1 MMKIN
6 RKTYL
11 LPNVFLLVF
20 MVLTSCSSNNKKDFV
35 WDEDVAAFTGKN
47 LGNWLRQAPFGNEL
61 KQHEDDKV
69 VFTNARQVFPFMG
82 RYYSDT
88 EELREGY
95 TENDTVIFR
104 QEEVLYKDPEW
115 GDLFLHATLL
125 YDGREVF
132 LNNSYS
138 QTGNVIFGGMDA
150 AMDTHTASLYETSV
164 FNKNDRYKT
173 GIYWANTGLNRYLLG
188 FYQQGQLV
196 FETVVPLVKS
206 DTLATLNK
214 LKEINKKI
222 NLNVPQWEN
231 ASVQQL
237 RIADL
242 PKSFWKDPF
251 IGIYPGKYLSNQVH
265 LKIKNTPFTQNR
277 PAPKGDYYFSYP
289 SPNGLVELYTVLK
302 DTNMDEATFNKTH
315 QEIIKGYRYRN
326 RYIFYTEELSG
337 NHINGTAK
345 IYFKDKRY
353 LEVHYHYPETDHEA
367 KIRIHDM
374 LKHIKTTSI
383 Y

>member
-1 MMKIN
+1 MKIN

-237 RIADL
+237 RIAAQKFL
-242 PKSFWKDPF
+242 ERPF
-251 IGIYPGKYLSNQVH
+251 
-265 LKIKNTPFTQNR
+265 
-277 PAPKGDYYFSYP
+277 
-289 SPNGLVELYTVLK
+289 
-302 DTNMDEATFNKTH
+302 
-315 QEIIKGYRYRN
+315 YRN
-326 RYIFYTEELSG
+326 LPREIS
-337 NHINGTAK
+337 IQPGT
-345 IYFKDKRY
+345 FKDKEHPVYTKQTRSQRR
-353 LEVHYHYPETDHEA
+353 LLFFVPIA
-367 KIRIHDM
+367 QRISGTLYGVEGHKYGRGDFQQDPSGNNKR
-374 LKHIKTTSI
+374 LPIP
-383 Y
+383 